1 MDDKLKEVIKRIQGL
16 QALSKSSNPAEAAVA
31 AAIASKLIDKHRIS
45 EMQLEVDTSQDPLA
59 EDTDYVYQTGRLIPW
74 KSSLISVLAAH
85 YGVSIMNDITKATGR
100 KVSRYKM
107 FGRKSDMQIVR
118 YMFGWLLYE
127 CQRLS
132 DIEAKGKG
140 HVYVFSYCDGFVN
153 GVSLKL
159 QESRAELKREY
170 ESSALVKLDSRAI
183 ESKNFMH
190 QMNPFLRSA
199 KNFSQSQRDIGA
211 FILGQAQGKNVQI
224 NAALNGKS

>member
-31 AAIASKLIDKHRIS
+31 ASIASKLIDKYRIS
-45 EMQLEVDTSQDPLA
+45 EMQLDVDTSQDPLA
-59 EDTDYVYQTGRLIPW
+59 EDSDYVYQTGRLIPW
-74 KSSLISVLAAH
+74 KSSLISILAIH
-85 YGVSIMNDITKATGR
+85 YGVSMMNDITKATGR

-127 CQRLS
+127 CTRLA

-153 GVSLKL
+153 GVNLKL
-159 QESRAELKREY
+159 QEARAEIKREY
-170 ESSALVKLDSRAI
+170 EASALVKLDSRAT

-190 QMNPFLRSA
+190 QMQPFLRSA
-199 KNFSQSQRDIGA
+199 KAFSQSKVDMGA
-211 FILGQAQGKNVQI
+211 FARGQAQGKSIQI
-224 NAALNGKS
+224 NAGLNGKS